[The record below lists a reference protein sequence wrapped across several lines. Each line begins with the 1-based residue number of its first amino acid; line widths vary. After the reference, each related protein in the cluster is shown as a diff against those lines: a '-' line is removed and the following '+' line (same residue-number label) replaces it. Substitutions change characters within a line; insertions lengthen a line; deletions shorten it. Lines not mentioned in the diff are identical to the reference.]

1 MVHQVLNLTKE
12 QKSAYNAIKSLQT
25 FLEDGTLNASEIVQY
40 TDMTKKQKKNL
51 VYEIYFKNKKRK
63 EFYICKDGRVKSYNP
78 QFIAQNEE
86 ELIDK
91 LYTYYFNDTLES
103 VYKDWL
109 VYRNSTRIV
118 SNKTIE
124 EDVGLW
130 KRLFADSEF
139 ANMQIKSI
147 KPRHILKLFH
157 VWTGNGLIT
166 RKDFNNR
173 KALLNGIFNYAV
185 LNEIIESN
193 PIACISCNDLKF
205 KPPASSKKAY
215 TLEERKKLLNYLDT
229 LEPDAYVLAIQLAF
243 FGIFR
248 IGEIKALSWRPE
260 NGRTVTIRKQLVEE
274 RTLQSDMTLGH
285 SQQVLKAPKGNPH
298 YSVRTELI
306 SEGGLAILK
315 KMYELNPE
323 GELLFMYNEKPLSTD
338 RFNRRLKKY
347 CDEIDIPYLSSHKI
361 RFTGASILFD
371 AGVKV
376 TDIQPLLGD
385 SNLAMTQ
392 HYIGEQVSERDISQM
407 SKILI

>member
-248 IGEIKALSWRPE
+248 I
-260 NGRTVTIRKQLVEE
+260 
-274 RTLQSDMTLGH
+274 
-285 SQQVLKAPKGNPH
+285 
-298 YSVRTELI
+298 
-306 SEGGLAILK
+306 
-315 KMYELNPE
+315 
-323 GELLFMYNEKPLSTD
+323 
-338 RFNRRLKKY
+338 
-347 CDEIDIPYLSSHKI
+347 
-361 RFTGASILFD
+361 
-371 AGVKV
+371 
-376 TDIQPLLGD
+376 
-385 SNLAMTQ
+385 
-392 HYIGEQVSERDISQM
+392 
-407 SKILI
+407 

>member
-1 MVHQVLNLTKE
+1 M
-12 QKSAYNAIKSLQT
+12 
-25 FLEDGTLNASEIVQY
+25 
-40 TDMTKKQKKNL
+40 
-51 VYEIYFKNKKRK
+51 
-63 EFYICKDGRVKSYNP
+63 
-78 QFIAQNEE
+78 
-86 ELIDK
+86 
-91 LYTYYFNDTLES
+91 
-103 VYKDWL
+103 
-109 VYRNSTRIV
+109 
-118 SNKTIE
+118 
-124 EDVGLW
+124 
-130 KRLFADSEF
+130 FADSEF

-376 TDIQPLLGD
+376 TDIQPLLGH